1 MLDAPPPALPSP
13 PPAVAVPTAP
23 TPASKAAAAAG
34 LSGGAV
40 LIWLLDRLLV
50 DGGEQAASML
60 TRLSPILGPAWASW
74 PLLALVAV
82 LAWVARD
89 RWNQAQY
96 ARALEAVEAQRA
108 AASLSAGVNDIA
120 AGLAG
125 LRVEVHSLRSDLR
138 AHADAT
144 DARFVSADAS
154 LRDFVKSEV
163 APIAARVGVLEGRRS
178 TSKSGPSKPRA

>member
-1 MLDAPPPALPSP
+1 MLDAPPPAALPP
-13 PPAVAVPTAP
+13 VPVAVPTAP
-23 TPASKAAAAAG
+23 VPASKAAAAAG

-60 TRLSPILGPAWASW
+60 TRLSPVLGPAWASW
-74 PLLALVAV
+74 PLLALLVV
-82 LAWVARD
+82 FAWIGRD
-89 RWNQAQY
+89 RWNQAQH
-96 ARALEAVEAQRA
+96 ARALEAVAAQQA
-108 AASLSAGVNDIA
+108 AASLAAGVDGIA
-120 AGLAG
+120 SGLAG
-125 LRVEVHSLRSDLR
+125 LRVEVHSLRTDLGR
-138 AHADAT
+138 HADAT